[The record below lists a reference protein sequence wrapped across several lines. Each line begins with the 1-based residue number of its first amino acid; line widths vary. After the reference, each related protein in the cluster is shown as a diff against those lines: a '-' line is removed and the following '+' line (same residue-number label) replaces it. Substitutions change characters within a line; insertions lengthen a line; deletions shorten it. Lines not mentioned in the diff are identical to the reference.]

1 MTPPLS
7 ARKFFEQLN
16 KDTIYLVDDFYD
28 ERARFVDPVTLID
41 SRSALKDY
49 YARLYRHVISIRFD
63 FTEEIVR
70 ENVLILVWTMHLV
83 SKLNSGQP
91 MSVQGISHIKFG
103 GREGKAVYHRDY
115 YDMGEFVY
123 ERIPILSSLIRF
135 IKSQFSGH

>member
-16 KDTIYLVDDFYD
+16 KDTTYLVDDFYD
-28 ERARFVDPVTLID
+28 ERVRFVDPVTLVD
-41 SRSALKDY
+41 SRPALKDY
-49 YARLYRHVISIRFD
+49 YTRLYRNVISIRFD
-63 FTEEIVR
+63 FSEEIVR
-70 ENVLILVWTMHLV
+70 ENTLILVWTMHLV

-91 MSVQGISHIKFG
+91 MRVQGISHIKFG

-123 ERIPILSSLIRF
+123 ERIPVLSSLIRF
-135 IKSQFSGH
+135 IKGQFSGH